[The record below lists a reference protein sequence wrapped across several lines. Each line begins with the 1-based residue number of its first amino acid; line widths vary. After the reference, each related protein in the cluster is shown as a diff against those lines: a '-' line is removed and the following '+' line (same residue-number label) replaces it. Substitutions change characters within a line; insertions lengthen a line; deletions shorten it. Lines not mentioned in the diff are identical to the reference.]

1 MRKTVWEY
9 IHRIFF
15 SLLTVLGGSI
25 AFVLSNTGVLRPDI
39 IGTTTLA
46 LVILLATSYLVDN
59 ARKLDSIENAI
70 KDGFQTTI
78 SSLRG
83 VRVIHLTEPENG
95 MVYLAKRIR
104 DAKNRLYHVS
114 LSPPIARKH
123 RGAKELEDAN
133 ESTLLQNQVR
143 YRYICVFNDKA
154 RLIRIRKHLSN
165 PKISKYFVGY
175 FETQPNNVPMLN
187 YLLVD
192 DSEVIVIFPYPYGE
206 PDVWLSIRHP
216 EVVEMFSKYCERLWG
231 DCKKINAKDIEE
243 GLLEKITIGK
253 GVV

>member
-78 SSLRG
+78 SSLS
-83 VRVIHLTEPENG
+83 
-95 MVYLAKRIR
+95 Y
-104 DAKNRLYHVS
+104 S
-114 LSPPIARKH
+114 LDRTRKWH
-123 RGAKELEDAN
+123 
-133 ESTLLQNQVR
+133 
-143 YRYICVFNDKA
+143 
-154 RLIRIRKHLSN
+154 
-165 PKISKYFVGY
+165 
-175 FETQPNNVPMLN
+175 
-187 YLLVD
+187 
-192 DSEVIVIFPYPYGE
+192 
-206 PDVWLSIRHP
+206 
-216 EVVEMFSKYCERLWG
+216 
-231 DCKKINAKDIEE
+231 
-243 GLLEKITIGK
+243 GLPC
-253 GVV
+253 